1 MRITAAWRNGKRGR
15 LEICFSSGNVSSNL
29 TVATVFFSFRGDSGI
44 VGSEPE
50 I

>member
-29 TVATVFFSFRGDSGI
+29 IVTAKFSRI
-44 VGSEPE
+44 V
-50 I
+50 